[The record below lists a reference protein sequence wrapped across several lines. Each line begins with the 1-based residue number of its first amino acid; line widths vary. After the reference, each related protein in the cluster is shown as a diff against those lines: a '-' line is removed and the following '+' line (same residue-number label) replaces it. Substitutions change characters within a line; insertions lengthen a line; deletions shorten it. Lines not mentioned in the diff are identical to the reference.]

1 MNQHSDFNE
10 PIPKAFR
17 LKVGKYIKSFREL
30 KGYSQHDLAK
40 LMNVNR
46 STISKIENGK
56 FSVSIDYLERLS
68 EFLGF
73 DLLLKP
79 PK

>member
-1 MNQHSDFNE
+1 MNQHSGFND

-17 LKVGKYIKSFREL
+17 LKVGKSIKSFREQ
-30 KGYSQHDLAK
+30 KSYSQYDLAE
-40 LMNVNR
+40 LMNVNG

-68 EFLGF
+68 EFLEF
-73 DLLLKP
+73 DLEFKSR
-79 PK
+79 K